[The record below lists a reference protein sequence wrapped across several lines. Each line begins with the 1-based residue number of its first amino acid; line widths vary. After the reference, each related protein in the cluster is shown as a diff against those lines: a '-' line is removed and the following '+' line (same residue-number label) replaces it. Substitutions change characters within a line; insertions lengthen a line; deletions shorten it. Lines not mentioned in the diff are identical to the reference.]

1 MIDTKALR
9 EKVLDLAIRG
19 KLVPQDPNDEPASVL
34 LERIRQQKQQMV
46 KEGKLKAKDIKNDT
60 VIFVGEDN
68 LHYEKFADGRVKCI
82 EDEIPFNL
90 PEGWAWCRL
99 SMVGTTNIGLT
110 YKPTE
115 VKETGTIVLRSCNIK
130 NGKMDFA
137 DLVRVQADIRENQYI
152 YENDILICARNG
164 SRSLV
169 GKCAIMQDLTEAAS
183 FGAFMAVFRS
193 ICNHYVYHYFN
204 TSLFRSSFDN
214 DDSKQISQVTQA
226 ILRDTLIPLP
236 PFAEQTRIAT
246 KLHEILSLVDF
257 VNDGTDQ
264 IETITANAKSKIL
277 GLAIRGQLVPQDPN
291 DEPASVLL
299 ERIRAEKEE
308 LIKRG
313 KIKRDKKE
321 SFIFRG
327 EDNSYY
333 EKIGDN
339 VNCIDEDIP
348 FDIPDTW
355 EWMRLKN
362 CCSKEIR
369 RGKSPKYADESGTLV
384 FAQKCN
390 TKYNGIDVGL
400 ALYLDETT
408 LSRYPAD
415 EYMQDGDVVVN
426 STGTGT
432 LGRVGFYQMADN
444 RLELPIV
451 PDSHVT
457 VVRGSSNIQAFY
469 LYAYLKAN
477 QSKIEKEGEGSTNQ
491 KELKPLTLKEMLVP
505 MPPVSEQKRIE
516 TAITKAFVLIAMIE
530 KSLS

>member
-19 KLVPQDPNDEPASVL
+19 KLVPQDPTDEPASVL
-34 LERIRQQKQQMV
+34 LERIREQKKQMV
-46 KEGKLKAKDIKNDT
+46 KEGKLKAKDIKDDSI
-60 VIFVGEDN
+60 IFVGDDN
-68 LHYEKFADGRVKCI
+68 LHYEKFADGKVECI
-82 EDEIPFNL
+82 EDEIPFEL
-90 PEGWAWCRL
+90 PNGWAWCRL

-169 GKCAIMQDLTEAAS
+169 GKCAIMKGLTEVAS

-193 ICNHYVYHYFN
+193 ICNEYVYYYFN

-214 DDSKQISQVTQA
+214 DDSKQINQVTQA

-236 PFAEQTRIAT
+236 PIAEQTRIVT
-246 KLHEILSLVDF
+246 KLYETLSLVDF
-257 VNDGTDQ
+257 INDGTEQ
-264 IETITANAKSKIL
+264 IETIITNVKEKIL
-277 GLAIRGQLVPQDPN
+277 DLAIRGKLLPQDPD

-308 LIKRG
+308 LIKAG

-321 SFIFRG
+321 SIIFKG

-333 EKIGDN
+333 EKIGDSN
-339 VNCIDEDIP
+339 SCIDDQTPYEIP
-348 FDIPDTW
+348 QSWNWARISTIGAINP
-355 EWMRLKN
+355 RN
-362 CCSKEIR
+362 
-369 RGKSPKYADESGTLV
+369 
-384 FAQKCN
+384 
-390 TKYNGIDVGL
+390 
-400 ALYLDETT
+400 YLSDHTT
-408 LSRYPAD
+408 VS
-415 EYMQDGDVVVN
+415 
-426 STGTGT
+426 
-432 LGRVGFYQMADN
+432 F
-444 RLELPIV
+444 
-451 PDSHVT
+451 
-457 VVRGSSNIQAFY
+457 
-469 LYAYLKAN
+469 
-477 QSKIEKEGEGSTNQ
+477 
-491 KELKPLTLKEMLVP
+491 VP
-505 MPPVSEQKRIE
+505 MPLIHDGYSNAHTFDTKNWKDVKKGFTHFAENDVGVAKITPCFENKKSVVFKNLCNGFGAGTTELHIIRTFDNAVNPEYLLWCLKTDSFISSGINAFSGAVGQKRIGKE
-516 TAITKAFVLIAMIE
+516 FISDYLVPIPPRKEQDRIVKKINELFSLISHIE